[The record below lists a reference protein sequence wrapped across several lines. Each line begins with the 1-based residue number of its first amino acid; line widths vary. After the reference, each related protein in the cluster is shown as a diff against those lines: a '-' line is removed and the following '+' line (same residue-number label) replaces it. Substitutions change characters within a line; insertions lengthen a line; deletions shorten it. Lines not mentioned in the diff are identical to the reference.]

1 MIYFLGKTCRNEGKR
16 MVTREEFYVDS
27 VDEIHMIH
35 GFRWY
40 NTDKAYKGVIQVVH
54 GMLEYIERYDEFARA
69 MAENGYFVIGHDH
82 LGHGDSVK
90 DSEELGYVGEQ
101 GAVLWLRDME
111 QIRRMAV
118 SYAPKVPYI
127 MLGHSMGSFITRDFA
142 AKYGEELAG
151 ITICGTAGHFRG
163 ATEAESA
170 LLAAVAEGKGKESDP
185 SFTADLM
192 SWMCERCGNI
202 SIGNEWI
209 CSDPYVQRDHAEDP
223 FDAFTRPTTNQ
234 SLLYFVQM
242 MKAITGT
249 EWAGKI
255 PSDLP
260 IYNIGGDQDPVG
272 EYGKGIY
279 EVTNWLVDTGHTV
292 KTRVYSGYRHEIH
305 NYDEIMNVLE
315 NDENVLGCYLSGAGP
330 TLMAVIREED
340 KMGVV
345 RLKEEL
351 GSLLNDWEVIKLELD
366 HKGYT
371 CDYE

>member
-1 MIYFLGKTCRNEGKR
+1 MLIRLFFACILVFTDLEVLSMLHEVSFHSFNGRDEVQGW
-16 MVTREEFYVDS
+16 VYVPACKPKGI
-27 VDEIHMIH
+27 VQVIH
-35 GFRWY
+35 GFGEHSRRY
-40 NTDKAYKGVIQVVH
+40 FHMIVKFMDAG
-54 GMLEYIERYDEFARA
+54 YIVAAD
-69 MAENGYFVIGHDH
+69 DH
-82 LGHGDSVK
+82 VGHGKTAMYNDTWG
-90 DSEELGYVGEQ
+90 DWGDAGFHTM
-101 GAVLWLRDME
+101 ME
-111 QIRRMAV
+111 DEHKLKEIV
-118 SYAPKVPYI
+118 SKMYPDLPYF
-127 MLGHSMGSFITRDFA
+127 MFGHSMGSFITRDFA

-151 ITICGTAGHFRG
+151 ITICGTTGHFRG

-192 SWMCERCGNI
+192 GWMCERCGNI

-249 EWAGKI
+249 EWAGKV

-305 NYDEIMNVLE
+305 NYDEIK
-315 NDENVLGCYLSGAGP
+315 DEVEAGIISF
-330 TLMAVIREED
+330 MDSI
-340 KMGVV
+340 
-345 RLKEEL
+345 
-351 GSLLNDWEVIKLELD
+351 LD
-366 HKGYT
+366 
-371 CDYE
+371 E